1 MNNKAAENVI
11 TSTVVY
17 LLIAILFFA
26 GMLLI
31 LWNQTNGA
39 SVWEEYYSKE
49 LTKLINLA
57 KPGDEIAID
66 VQKATQVAK
75 DNNVATFS
83 EIFTFDNAE
92 KKVCVKLSQG
102 RQTCSSYFNDVI
114 VVSPDLKLIPKN
126 NILTFTISN
135 PIK

>member
-1 MNNKAAENVI
+1 MNHKAAENVI

-57 KPGDEIAID
+57 KPGDEIIID

-75 DNNVATFS
+75 GNEVATFS
-83 EIFTFDNAE
+83 EIFSFDNAE

-102 RQTCSSYFNDVI
+102 RQTCYSYFNDVI